1 MTIWISKKNFRKE
14 SEHDTRDHCRFMGDN
29 QNATAFTRK
38 HDALETEVD
47 PGPRNRSGK
56 ISGPARLVDGALVP

>member
-1 MTIWISKKNFRKE
+1 MSPQRF
-14 SEHDTRDHCRFMGDN
+14 RDHYRFVGAK
-29 QNATAFTRK
+29 QNITALTRK